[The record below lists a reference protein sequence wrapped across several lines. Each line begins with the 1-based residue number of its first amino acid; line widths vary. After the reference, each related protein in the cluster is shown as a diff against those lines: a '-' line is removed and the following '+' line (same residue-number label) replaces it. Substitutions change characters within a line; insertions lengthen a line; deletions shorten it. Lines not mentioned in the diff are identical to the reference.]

1 MTSRDNYYEGNL
13 NLESSIKSEKLVT
26 PKDYTKN
33 VIAEDKQK
41 VFFLEPMKYM
51 FTINQIEYTVS
62 DSIQQK

>member
-1 MTSRDNYYEGNL
+1 MTSRDNYYEGTL

-26 PKDYTKN
+26 PKDSTKN
-33 VIAEDKQK
+33 VIAEGKQK
-41 VFFLEPMKYM
+41 VFFLEPMTYM